1 MNKEKCFKV
10 LKNCLLEETAG
21 AGNLMDE
28 PIEFLIEVYCELTN
42 TNKDDF
48 ITKLNIIKRAAW
60 GEQCWRHIHNE
71 WIECQEKYR
80 LFIDTLE
87 IK

>member
-10 LKNCLLEETAG
+10 LKNCLLQQTAG
-21 AGNLMDE
+21 AGNSMDE
-28 PIEFLIEVYCELTN
+28 PIDFLIEVYCELTN
-42 TNKDDF
+42 TDKNDF
-48 ITKLNIIKRAAW
+48 ITKLNIIKEAAW
-60 GEQCWRHIHNE
+60 SNWHVDNE
-71 WIECQEKYR
+71 WQERQKRYD